1 MYKLKYKPSNYNLE
15 GFIINIINNIYNN
28 KFRKNNIMDKFNQTY
43 LKLLN
48 NNKHIIKEEFEVDK
62 DDERL
67 KIDKILKLC
76 KIDITPAIEK
86 LQDKGYVDGVNED
99 VLRDYIEEVF
109 GNIDINDVLNYY
121 KLALINKNLNIVEDF
136 DY

>member
-1 MYKLKYKPSNYNLE
+1 
-15 GFIINIINNIYNN
+15 
-28 KFRKNNIMDKFNQTY
+28 MDKFNKTY

-67 KIDKILKLC
+67 NIDKILKLS
-76 KIDITPAIEK
+76 KIDLTPAIEM

-121 KLALINKNLNIVEDF
+121 ILALINKKLNIVEDF

>member
-1 MYKLKYKPSNYNLE
+1 
-15 GFIINIINNIYNN
+15 
-28 KFRKNNIMDKFNQTY
+28 MDNFNQTY
-43 LKLLN
+43 LKILN

-62 DDERL
+62 DNDRL

-76 KIDITPAIEK
+76 KIDITPAIEM

>member
-76 KIDITPAIEK
+76 KIDITPAIEM